1 LEATEQSE
9 SWERSSGEVLIMN
22 SIFKTERLIVRK
34 FTTSDYDNHFLL
46 TGNADVMRYIRPVK
60 NKEESD
66 LYFNETVLDAP
77 AHAFQGRWA
86 VEEKGT
92 KRFIGSFG
100 IIPIPDDDAKTQMGY
115 SFLPAYWGKGLAS
128 ELVEAG
134 LIYFKERS
142 PLAEIYGVTE
152 VENVASQK
160 VLLKNGFV
168 PFGKK
173 MDGDIELLVFVFKR
187 EY

>member
-1 LEATEQSE
+1 
-9 SWERSSGEVLIMN
+9 M
-22 SIFKTERLIVRK
+22 IVRN
-34 FTTSDYDNHFLL
+34 FTTNDYDNHFLL

-66 LYFNETVLDAP
+66 LYFNEVVLDAP
-77 AHAFQGRWA
+77 VHPFQGRWA
-86 VEEKGT
+86 VEEKEI

-100 IIPIPDDDAKTQMGY
+100 IIPIPDDETKTQMGY

-128 ELVEAG
+128 ELVETG
-134 LIYFKERS
+134 LDYFKEKTTLS
-142 PLAEIYGVTE
+142 EIYGITE
-152 VENVASQK
+152 IENVASQK

-173 MDGDIELLVFVFKR
+173 MDGEIELLVFVSKR
-187 EY
+187 